1 MTTDN
6 GLKLAQVGLGYWG
19 KNLFR
24 NFFRC
29 QNVQELIACDQDAQT
44 KKWLQTEYP
53 HLKLVAEFE
62 SLLADHSL
70 QAVVLATPADSH
82 FRLAEKALLAGKHVF
97 VEKPLALKEEEARR
111 LVTLAH
117 QQQRILMV
125 GHTFLYNGAVE
136 KVKSYLQEGM
146 LGTVYYIYSQRLNL
160 GRVRQDVNAMWNLA
174 PHDISILLYWL
185 DKMPVRVNAQGYT
198 FIQPGVTDINFINLE
213 FPHGVSAHIHV
224 SWLDPNKRRNMT
236 LVGSKKMIVYEDTSS
251 DAKIRIYDKG
261 ITRKSKEQV
270 LGEFDNFGKFQ
281 LIHRAGDLL
290 IPKIDFREPLQVE
303 CEHFVDCVLSGQQ
316 PRTAGEQ
323 GLQVVRILT
332 AAQKSLEQQGV
343 PVEIKD

>member
-224 SWLDPNKRRNMT
+224 SWLDPNKVRRMT
-236 LVGSKKMIVYEDTSS
+236 VVGSEKMLVYDDCATA
-251 DAKIRIYDKG
+251 DKLMIYDKG
-261 ITRKSKEQV
+261 VDQPPHSDTEQEFR
-270 LGEFDNFGKFQ
+270 LSYRTGEGVPYPLTWVEPLRVECQHFLDCICDGSEPRSSG
-281 LIHRAGDLL
+281 RAGVRVV
-290 IPKIDFREPLQVE
+290 K
-303 CEHFVDCVLSGQQ
+303 VL
-316 PRTAGEQ
+316 E
-323 GLQVVRILT
+323 
-332 AAQKSLEQQGV
+332 AAQRSLMNGGAWEKVQW
-343 PVEIKD
+343 